1 MASVVAQV
9 PFNPYTGN
17 GVATVYAYEFQ
28 LLAASDL
35 VVTLNGVVTLDFVL
49 SGVGVQ
55 AGGAVTFTVAP
66 ASGVAVLLNR
76 VISLNRDTDYQYS
89 GDLLEATLDRDFNR
103 LWMATQGVSSAVGG
117 AVRAPYP
124 EQMSVLPAVTGRA
137 NKLLSWDSLGNPIA
151 VAAVAGTATQLSI
164 DLATSA
170 GSSLIGFLRSGVGAV
185 LRTIQSKL
193 RESRISVMEF
203 GAVGDGVADDTT
215 AIQNAINQ
223 AMLSSNPGTFG
234 SNSPALGPPVVFFPS
249 GYYKVTASLNV
260 TNHVAFEGDGQSEY
274 SSGSR
279 IFMAT
284 LATDLFN
291 CTPPA
296 SGGSI
301 TFEKLTLR
309 ALASSTGNLIRLRK
323 NGTASWNSQRYIDL
337 CFGQPQNVAVQI
349 DSGDDIAF
357 QNCLWDVGLT
367 GATQAGV
374 VLGTSTAGEVA
385 SNVRFVNCNW
395 FDQQLACVRVNRV
408 DGLSFSGCTAYTDA
422 STRTQFFLNATSAL
436 QADNIVIGPM
446 KWSYGRCLASLN
458 NANNFTLNGLAGTLV
473 GIGAGETLSAVRFFG
488 TCDLINITGNNIAGN
503 YDAKS
508 YIDDSGSVAVTRVNW
523 QANTF
528 KNNGGTGAAVVCSK
542 STGKI
547 RNNNYTGFSQASVG
561 GAYTTT
567 GSAWNP
573 GNQGTL
579 LTGGAAF
586 TCTGAIV
593 GDRLEIWAVGAWPVS
608 TLLVLLPQVNTINQ
622 ATIAYGNPTAG
633 TINIA
638 AHDWQFEV
646 QR

>member
-1 MASVVAQV
+1 MAGSLLPEGKQSFTTATGAPGVGYRLYAFVPGTSTPKNTWTTSVANVANAHPVVADARGEATI
-9 PFNPYTGN
+9 YWTGDYD
-17 GVATVYAYEFQ
+17 VI
-28 LLAASDL
+28 LKDASD
-35 VVTLNGVVTLDFVL
+35 VTIWGPERLNQPTSV
-49 SGVGVQ
+49 
-55 AGGAVTFTVAP
+55 
-66 ASGVAVLLNR
+66 
-76 VISLNRDTDYQYS
+76 TDY
-89 GDLLEATLDRDFNR
+89 LAF
-103 LWMATQGVSSAVGG
+103 
-117 AVRAPYP
+117 
-124 EQMSVLPAVTGRA
+124 
-137 NKLLSWDSLGNPIA
+137 
-151 VAAVAGTATQLSI
+151 VAAL
-164 DLATSA
+164 LTSA
-170 GSSLIGFLRSGVGAV
+170 GSTFIGFIQAGAGAV
-185 LRTIQSKL
+185 LRTLQAKL
-193 RESRISVMEF
+193 RETPLSVMDF
-203 GAVGDGVADDTT
+203 GATGNGVTDDTA
-215 AIQNAINQ
+215 AIQAAINQ
-223 AMLSSNPGTFG
+223 AMLASNPGSFG
-234 SNSPALGPPVVFFPS
+234 SNSPAAGSPIVFFPS
-249 GYYKVTASLNV
+249 GYYRVTAALNV
-260 TNHVAFEGDGQSEY
+260 TNHVAFEGEGQSEY

-309 ALASSTGNLIRLRK
+309 ALAASTGNLIRMRK
-323 NGTASWNSQRYIDL
+323 NGAASWNSQRYIDM
-337 CFGQPQNVAVQI
+337 CFGQPQNVGVQI

-357 QNCLWDVGLT
+357 ENCLWDVGLT

-374 VLGTSTAGEVA
+374 VLGTTTAGEAA

-422 STRTQFFLNATSAL
+422 STRTQFFLDATSAL

-458 NANNFTLNGLAGTLV
+458 NANNFTMSGVAGTLAGV
-473 GIGAGETLSAVRFFG
+473 GAGESLSAVRFFG
-488 TCDLINITGNNIAGN
+488 TCDLINISGNNIAGN
-503 YDAKS
+503 YDTKS
-508 YIDDSGSVAVTRVNW
+508 YYDDSACTAVTRANV
-523 QANTF
+523 QGNTF

-542 STGKI
+542 TTGKI
-547 RNNNYTGFSQASVG
+547 RNNNYTNFNQASVG

-567 GSAWNP
+567 GNAWAP

-579 LTGGAAF
+579 LTGGASFA
-586 TCTGAIV
+586 CTGANV
-593 GDRLEIWAVGAWPVS
+593 GDRLEIWAVGTWPVS
-608 TLLVLLPQVNTINQ
+608 TLLILLPQVNTVNL